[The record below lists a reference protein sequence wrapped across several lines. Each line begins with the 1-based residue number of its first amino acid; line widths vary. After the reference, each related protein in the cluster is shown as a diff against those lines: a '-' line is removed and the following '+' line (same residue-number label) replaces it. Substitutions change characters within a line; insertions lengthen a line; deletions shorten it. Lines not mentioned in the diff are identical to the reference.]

1 VSLAEG
7 LNVPWA
13 LAFLPDG
20 SAVFTER
27 PGNIRFINPRGEV
40 AADPLYTVEG
50 VAAVGEGGLL
60 GIAVHP
66 DFTNNHFI
74 YVYHTYEAG
83 SALANRV
90 VRYRLDGM
98 TLVDRTV
105 IMTGI
110 PGASI
115 HDGGRLK
122 FGPDVM
128 LYITTG
134 DASMQDQAQDMTSLA
149 GKILRVKDDG
159 SVPADN
165 PFPGS
170 PVYSYGHRNPQGLAW
185 DDQGRMWEVEHGS
198 TATDELNLIQPGK
211 NYGWPVIRGSQT
223 ATGMETPLL
232 NSGSGTWAPSGLAF
246 ANGSLYFVGLRG
258 EGLFRATVRG
268 ADVKLVKNLSN
279 FGRLREVVAGPDGLL
294 YIFTNNRDGRGSP
307 SPDDDRLLR
316 VDPAR
321 L

>member
-1 VSLAEG
+1 
-7 LNVPWA
+7 
-13 LAFLPDG
+13 
-20 SAVFTER
+20 
-27 PGNIRFINPRGEV
+27 
-40 AADPLYTVEG
+40 
-50 VAAVGEGGLL
+50 
-60 GIAVHP
+60 
-66 DFTNNHFI
+66 
-74 YVYHTYEAG
+74 
-83 SALANRV
+83 
-90 VRYRLDGM
+90 
-98 TLVDRTV
+98 
-105 IMTGI
+105 
-110 PGASI
+110 
-115 HDGGRLK
+115 
-122 FGPDVM
+122 
-128 LYITTG
+128 
-134 DASMQDQAQDMTSLA
+134 
-149 GKILRVKDDG
+149 
-159 SVPADN
+159 
-165 PFPGS
+165 
-170 PVYSYGHRNPQGLAW
+170 
-185 DDQGRMWEVEHGS
+185 MWEVEHGS